1 MLTIITPP
9 FVIGLGLILVFGRS
23 GLINQVLE
31 WSLGVPPSR
40 WIYGLPGVWL
50 AQTFAFTPGRVSSS

>member
-1 MLTIITPP
+1 VLTIIPPP